1 MKPEILSGLKNW
13 FADYLKWMTTHPYGA
28 DEMNAKNN
36 HSVAYFVQL
45 AAFAKLTEDTGKLE
59 MARNRYKEIFIPY
72 QMDMDGSFPLELERT
87 KPYGYSIFQLDNMV
101 LLCQLLSTESENLWK
116 YTMKDGRCIEK
127 GMEFLFEYLKDKNRW
142 PYTQDILYYDQ
153 WPVRQPCLLFA
164 GYSLGHQEY
173 LDLWKTLNAD
183 PANLEVRRNMAV
195 TQPLLW
201 FMKTE
206 DVPLFKIPP
215 KL

>member
-1 MKPEILSGLKNW
+1 M
-13 FADYLKWMTTHPYGA
+13 
-28 DEMNAKNN
+28 
-36 HSVAYFVQL
+36 
-45 AAFAKLTEDTGKLE
+45 
-59 MARNRYKEIFIPY
+59 
-72 QMDMDGSFPLELERT
+72 
-87 KPYGYSIFQLDNMV
+87 IFQLDNMV
-101 LLCQLLSTESENLWK
+101 LLCQLLSMEGEDIWK

-142 PYTQDILYYDQ
+142 PYLPDILYYDE

-164 GYSLGHQEY
+164 GYALGHPEY
-173 LDLWKTLNAD
+173 LDLWKTLDAD

-206 DVPLFKIPP
+206 DVPLFKTP

>member
-1 MKPEILSGLKNW
+1 
-13 FADYLKWMTTHPYGA
+13 
-28 DEMNAKNN
+28 
-36 HSVAYFVQL
+36 
-45 AAFAKLTEDTGKLE
+45 
-59 MARNRYKEIFIPY
+59 
-72 QMDMDGSFPLELERT
+72 MDMDGSFPLELERT

-101 LLCQLLSTESENLWK
+101 LLCQLLSTQGEDIWK
-116 YTMKDGRCIEK
+116 YTTEDGRCIEK
-127 GMEFLFEYLKDKNRW
+127 GMEFLFEYLKDKDRW
-142 PYTQDILYYDQ
+142 PYSPDILYYDE

-164 GYSLGHQEY
+164 GYALGHQEY

-206 DVPLFKIPP
+206 DVPLFKTPP